1 MRITTF
7 SLLTLVV
14 ALAISSLPGA
24 AFAQSA
30 DRHPLYEPAI
40 VAMPGATDSGNLFAG
55 AKVTASGHYGNDKP
69 ELAVNGNT
77 QNPNEY
83 WGCENLPV
91 WYRIDMGQ
99 ACRLSALHV
108 WPYWQ
113 DGRIYKYVIEGSLDG
128 QSWKMLVDQSSNSIA
143 STAQGM
149 PFKFEPQELRYV
161 KVTFLDNS
169 CGKKNGGHLVEIK
182 GYGAA
187 DADLNATALK
197 DYVRLPYGTP
207 PTAEMRRDGITL
219 NGWRGER
226 VNAQIAIRAT
236 HAQEQVSVTCAG
248 LKSAA
253 GADRLP
259 VNIGMVRYTKG
270 AGQLH
275 ADIIGTEDTCSL
287 PDGGVRPVWISID
300 IPAKAKPG
308 VYRGALTVTSL
319 TAKAADIPVTLTVD
333 ADTLPAQKQIH
344 LDIWQH
350 PHAVARWHN
359 VEPWSPEHFAIM
371 KPLMRRLADAG
382 QKAISCSL
390 IDEAWNE
397 QTYDRWPS
405 MIDWIKGKDGK
416 MRWNYANFD
425 KWVTFMLRDVGI
437 RGQISCYTMVP
448 WNLRVRYLDE
458 ATGKYKFIPLKPG
471 DPSYEAVWGPFL
483 TDFRKHVKAKGWLN
497 LTCIA
502 LDERPDHMVKAAS
515 ELINKYA
522 PEFKVV
528 SAVNAPS
535 KQTAGVY
542 DISPIITHAQTV
554 MGDLLKTRKAEGK
567 KTTFYVCCGPM
578 KPNTFTFSPTAESEW
593 LPLFAAAN
601 NLDGFLRWAYNSW
614 PRNPFET
621 TDFGTWPTGDT
632 FLVYPGNLSSLR
644 FEKLRDGIEEFEKIQ
659 VLRARA
665 DKHPQYRQA
674 VENLNKELSA
684 LFTVRKSN
692 ANQHEADVLKA
703 KELIRTTAKAT
714 TAK

>member
-7 SLLTLVV
+7 SLLSLATLI
-14 ALAISSLPGA
+14 ALPNA
-24 AFAQSA
+24 ATAQSA
-30 DRHPLYEPAI
+30 DRHPLYEPALA
-40 VAMPGATDSGNLFAG
+40 VMPGASDSSNLFAG

-69 ELAVNGNT
+69 ELAVNGKT

-91 WYRIDMGQ
+91 WYQVDMGAPRQ
-99 ACRLSALHV
+99 LSSLHV

-113 DGRIYKYVIEGSLDG
+113 DGRIYKYIIEGSLDG
-128 QSWKMLVDQSSNSIA
+128 QSWKMLVDQGSNSIA
-143 STAQGM
+143 STAAGV

-169 CGKKNGGHLVEIK
+169 RGKKSGGHLVEIK
-182 GYGAA
+182 GYAAA
-187 DADLNATALK
+187 DTGLNAAALK
-197 DYVRLPYGTP
+197 DYVRLPHGAAPTP
-207 PTAEMRRDGITL
+207 DMIRDGVTL

-226 VNAQIAIRAT
+226 VNAQIAVWT
-236 HAQEQVSVTCAG
+236 TQAQEQVSVTCAG
-248 LKSAA
+248 LKNAA
-253 GADRLP
+253 GAQRLP
-259 VNIGMVRYTKG
+259 VNTGMVRYTKG

-275 ADIIGTEDTCSL
+275 ADIIGKESVCSL
-287 PDGGVRPVWISID
+287 PDGGARPVWISVD

-308 VYRGALTVTSL
+308 VYKGTLQITSL
-319 TAKAADIPVTLTVD
+319 SSKAAEIPVTLTVD

-344 LDIWQH
+344 LDLWQH
-350 PHAVARWHN
+350 PQAVARWHD

-371 KPLMRRLADAG
+371 KPLMKRLADAG

-397 QTYDRWPS
+397 QTYDWWPS

-425 KWVTFMLRDVGI
+425 KWVTFMLQDVGI

-458 ATGKYKFIPLKPG
+458 ATGKYKLIPLKPG

-483 TDFRKHVKAKGWLN
+483 TDFRKHVKAKGWLDK
-497 LTCIA
+497 TCIA
-502 LDERPDHMVKAAS
+502 LDERPDHMVKAAMDV
-515 ELINKYA
+515 INKYA

-528 SAVNAPS
+528 SAVNVPS
-535 KQTAGVY
+535 KQMAGVY
-542 DISPIITHAQTV
+542 DISPSLQHANTV
-554 MGDLLKTRKAEGK
+554 MGDLVKKRRAEGK

-578 KPNTFTFSPTAESEW
+578 KPNTFTFSPLAESEW
-593 LPLFAAAN
+593 LPLFSAAN

-644 FEKLRDGIEEFEKIQ
+644 FEKLRDGIEEFEKVLI
-659 VLRARA
+659 LRARA
-665 DKHPQYRQA
+665 AKTPQYRQA
-674 VENLNKELSA
+674 VERMDKELSA
-684 LFTVRKSN
+684 LFTVQKSN
-692 ANQHEADVLKA
+692 ANQHESDVLKA
-703 KELIRTTAKAT
+703 KALIRSTAKAT
-714 TAK
+714 SAK